1 MWPIPSRQLPLHNP
15 DDALIAL
22 SWNYLVIALM
32 ISVNQLT
39 VEFGGTALFRDITLL
54 VSPKDRIGLVGKN
67 GAGKSTLLKI
77 MAGLQQPTSGGVV
90 LPSGARVGYLPQ
102 QMAHVGGKSVIE
114 EARMAFDEVLSL
126 EREMHR
132 LSEEISLRTDYES
145 SDYMDQ
151 VHRLSEVT
159 DHFHLLGGMN
169 LDAEAEKT
177 LLGLG
182 FRHSDFSRATTE
194 FSGGWR
200 MRIELAKVLLRQPD
214 VLLLDEPT
222 NHLDIESITWLEA
235 FLSDYSGA
243 VILVSHD
250 RAFLD
255 NVTRRTVELSLG
267 SLTDYKVPYSE
278 YVALRAE
285 RRSQQMAAYKNQ
297 QKMLQDTRDF
307 IERFRYKA
315 TKSVQVQSRIKQLEK
330 IDIIEVDEED
340 HSAIHIAFPPAPRCG
355 AIPVE
360 AASLVKQFGE
370 KVILRGVDIEIL
382 RGEKVAFVGRNGEGK
397 TTFSRVIVGDLP
409 FESGRLKL
417 GHNVRIGYFAQNQ
430 DEIMDESLTVFETL
444 DAIATGDIRN
454 RLRDLLGAFLFRG
467 GDVDKKVS
475 VLSGGER
482 SRLAI
487 LKLLLE
493 PYNVLV
499 LDEPTNHLDMRS
511 KSLLKEAL
519 LRFDGTLI
527 LVSHDRDFL
536 DGLVTKVYEFR
547 EGSIFSHIGGIYDFL
562 RRRKI
567 ETLNDLQQK
576 PEAGSREEALVL
588 SVDKSPSSGK
598 QDYLE
603 KKEAEKKL
611 RKVVSMVQKSELAIA
626 TLEQQIEEIRIA
638 LSDPERYSDQ
648 LAQKHAEQESAL
660 LHEMHKWEQLLAEQ
674 EALSQT

>member
-1 MWPIPSRQLPLHNP
+1 
-15 DDALIAL
+15 
-22 SWNYLVIALM
+22 M
-32 ISVNQLT
+32 ISVSQLT
-39 VEFGGTALFRDITLL
+39 VEFGGTPLFREITLL

-77 MAGLQQPTSGGVV
+77 MAGLQQPTSGQVV

-102 QMAHVGGKSVIE
+102 QMAHVGGRTVME
-114 EARMAFDEVLSL
+114 ETLTAFDEVLSL
-126 EREMHR
+126 EQEMLA
-132 LSEEISLRTDYES
+132 LSSEIGLRTDYHTP
-145 SDYMDQ
+145 DYMDQ

-182 FRHSDFSRATTE
+182 FRHTDFIRPTTQ

-200 MRIELAKVLLRQPD
+200 MRIELAKVLLRCPD

-222 NHLDIESITWLEA
+222 NHLDIESITWLES
-235 FLSDYSGA
+235 FLSDYSGS

-278 YVALRAE
+278 YVELRAE
-285 RRSQQMAAYKNQ
+285 RRAQQLSAFKNQ

-355 AIPVE
+355 AVPVE
-360 AASLVKQFGE
+360 AESLVKQFGP
-370 KVILRGVDIEIL
+370 KVILNRIDIQIL

-397 TTFSRVIVGDLP
+397 TTLSRIIVGELP
-409 FESGRLKL
+409 HEAGHLKM

-430 DEIMDESLTVFETL
+430 DEIMNESLTVFETL
-444 DAIATGDIRN
+444 DAIAVGDIRTK
-454 RLRDLLGAFLFRG
+454 LRDLLGAFLFRG
-467 GDVDKKVS
+467 GDIDKKVS

-487 LKLLLE
+487 LKLLLA

-499 LDEPTNHLDMRS
+499 LDEPTNHLDIRS
-511 KSLLKEAL
+511 KSLLKQAL

-536 DGLVTKVYEFR
+536 DGLVNKVYEFR
-547 EGSIFSHIGGIYDFL
+547 DGGIFEHIGGIYDFL
-562 RRRKI
+562 RKRKMQ
-567 ETLNDLQQK
+567 TLNDLNKK
-576 PEAGSREEALVL
+576 PETVNKESVQAEEEKAI
-588 SVDKSPSSGK
+588 SSGK
-598 QDYLE
+598 RDYLE
-603 KKEAEKKL
+603 KKEAEKKM
-611 RKVVSMVQKSELAIA
+611 RRVASMVQKSEIAIA
-626 TLEQQIEEIRIA
+626 ALEQEIEQIRVQ
-638 LSDPERYSDQ
+638 LSDPALYSDQ
-648 LAQKHAEQESAL
+648 LAQKHSELEVTL
-660 LHEMHKWEQLLAEQ
+660 LKEMHNWEQLLAEQ
-674 EALSQT
+674 ETLSQI